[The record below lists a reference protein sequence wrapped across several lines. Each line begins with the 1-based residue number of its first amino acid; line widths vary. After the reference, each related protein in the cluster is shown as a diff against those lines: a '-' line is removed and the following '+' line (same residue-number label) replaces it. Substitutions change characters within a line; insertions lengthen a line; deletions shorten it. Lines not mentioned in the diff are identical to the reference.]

1 MLQDG
6 FTSLLDGLIELYFNV
21 TSDGVLNVV
30 IRGKTTGWVGFGL
43 ARETGTMI
51 GSDVW
56 IGWVSNGQVT
66 LADYQI
72 SARIPGCPGVC
83 EDINSGGFESLFNK
97 AGAESSTWL
106 TYRRDEYEELTA
118 YTRCLVDIDGW
129 TTLQYSRKLDTGD
142 SIDVVISQGEAV
154 PVVYALGESDVL
166 QYHGGN
172 RGAAIINFFTN
183 QTTVVN
189 TAVDSANNRL
199 TVHGVMMF
207 MAWAVMFPI
216 GLYAVRILKY
226 IRKLREWWFH
236 IHLIV
241 QYLGVLFMIT
251 GFALAIEAVPALG
264 HSHFSSTHARMGMA
278 AVVLGVVVPATGQ
291 LTAVFWT
298 ATPKRWQIAICGI
311 RLFPDM
317 VRVISS
323 RTSGVDVTA
332 IG

>member
-106 TYRRDEYEELTA
+106 TYRRDEYEDEG
-118 YTRCLVDIDGW
+118 R
-129 TTLQYSRKLDTGD
+129 
-142 SIDVVISQGEAV
+142 
-154 PVVYALGESDVL
+154 
-166 QYHGGN
+166 
-172 RGAAIINFFTN
+172 
-183 QTTVVN
+183 
-189 TAVDSANNRL
+189 
-199 TVHGVMMF
+199 
-207 MAWAVMFPI
+207 
-216 GLYAVRILKY
+216 
-226 IRKLREWWFH
+226 
-236 IHLIV
+236 
-241 QYLGVLFMIT
+241 
-251 GFALAIEAVPALG
+251 
-264 HSHFSSTHARMGMA
+264 SS
-278 AVVLGVVVPATGQ
+278 
-291 LTAVFWT
+291 
-298 ATPKRWQIAICGI
+298 
-311 RLFPDM
+311 
-317 VRVISS
+317 
-323 RTSGVDVTA
+323 
-332 IG
+332 